1 MFKFGDRKPTQLLK
15 SAKIPATSFDKS
27 FFYITINA
35 VPFDVPLLLSKES
48 MKKLKL
54 VLVSEKIKLSYLIKK
69 VDIGFSI
76 A

>member
-1 MFKFGDRKPTQLLK
+1 MFKFGDRKP
-15 SAKIPATSFDKS
+15 TSFDKS

-35 VPFDVPLLLSKES
+35 VSFDVPLLLSKES